1 MRFRTALAQIRRD
14 QRPKVVHLAAHG
26 LVGDRDLAL
35 RQQILD
41 VTKAALLVFPVIK
54 GLCELGHGRAVK
66 RSGGDVHEFGVMLLV
81 LFPVPY

>member
-1 MRFRTALAQIRRD
+1 MRFGRRL
-14 QRPKVVHLAAHG
+14 RRYAVINGPKVVHLAAHG
-26 LVGDRDLAL
+26 LVGDRGPAL